1 MLSYRHA
8 FHAGNHA
15 DVLKH
20 LVLAHILD
28 YLNLKDKPWWYVDTH
43 AGAGIYDL
51 RTEYARKNA
60 EYETGIGRL
69 WKCTDPPKA
78 VARYIDLVRGLN
90 PDGRLRLYPGSPWIA
105 SRLMRRQD
113 RLRLFE
119 LHPTDERLLQQ
130 TFAKLGQQV
139 RIEASDGF
147 DGLMAILPP
156 PTRRG
161 LTLIDPAYEVKTDY
175 RAVVQTL
182 KAGLKRF
189 ATGIYAIWYPLL
201 PRHEAR
207 ELPQRLRRLSGLR
220 WFEVNLRVRAPA
232 AEGFGMY
239 GSGMFVVNPPWTL
252 AATLA
257 DALPWLTRVLAQDT
271 TASYSLNVQT
281 NGRTA

>member
-20 LVLAHILD
+20 LILVHVLDH
-28 YLNLKDKPWWYVDTH
+28 LNLKDKPWWYVDSH
-43 AGAGIYDL
+43 AGAGVYNLSSD
-51 RTEYARKNA
+51 YARKNA

-69 WKCTDPPKA
+69 WARPDLPEA
-78 VARYIDLVRGLN
+78 VARYVELVRGLN

-119 LHPTDERLLQQ
+119 LHPMDGRLLKQ
-130 TFAKLGQQV
+130 TFAELDQRV
-139 RIEASDGF
+139 RIEAADGF
-147 DGLMAILPP
+147 EGLKAVLPP
-156 PTRRG
+156 PSRRG

-175 RAVVQTL
+175 RAVVQAL
-182 KAGLKRF
+182 KAGLDRF

-207 ELPQRLRRLSGLR
+207 ELPQRLRRLPGIR
-220 WFEVNLRVRAPA
+220 WLDVSLSVRAPA
-232 AEGFGMY
+232 AEGFGMH

-257 DALPWLTRVLAQDT
+257 ATLSWLTRILAQDA
-271 TASYSLNVQT
+271 TADYRLDVQ
-281 NGRTA
+281 AD